1 MATQKNT
8 NSKPTKS
15 NSKNGE
21 YKARKISTS
30 SLKKREVKTSNF
42 SSSSSKAKKTKKM
55 PVFLTTL
62 LIIAII
68 FGAGGFFTFKLL
80 TQNDEFTIIGD
91 KQIALTVGDEY
102 VEQGVKIV
110 SFGKDKSSEVVIES
124 TIDTSVAGKYY
135 VKYTAKDYRFKGVVR
150 YRYVTVEE
158 A

>member
-1 MATQKNT
+1 MATQKNI
-8 NSKPTKS
+8 NSKSTKS
-15 NSKNGE
+15 NSKTGE
-21 YKARKISTS
+21 YKAKKTSTS
-30 SLKKREVKTSNF
+30 ASKKKESKNSNL
-42 SSSSSKAKKTKKM
+42 SSSSSKTKKTQKM

-68 FGAGGFFTFKLL
+68 FGAGGFFTFRLL
-80 TQNDEFTIIGD
+80 TQNDEFTIVGD
-91 KQIALTVGDEY
+91 KQITLTVGDEY

-110 SFGKDKSSEVVIES
+110 SFGKDKSSQVVIEN

-135 VKYTAKDYRFKGVVR
+135 VKYTAKDYRFKDVVR